1 MEVASALTSIPPI
14 HFWFARVM
22 GQLRSFKDK
31 TGHFARACAPNAAKS
46 MLPSAFF
53 ETYGIEAIELK
64 YMAKRLF
71 YISISNDA
79 AELNWK
85 HHKDNSTK
93 MRARLHADKVHKL
106 ISIQSAAT
114 LRENILRDEKL
125 QALKWTLDD
134 EVCKLSKE
142 VEDSRDRI
150 VANFLNYKEDWE
162 DEKIRTKNRAHEG
175 LLNDKYQ
182 HVYLYDAEN
191 DELRR
196 IVHVEWCTAHRPPRY
211 AVVTQLVNPPGDED
225 EDLMPYLINES
236 LYECILS
243 APAPYNQQRRLIS
256 K

>member
-1 MEVASALTSIPPI
+1 MKAHL
-14 HFWFARVM
+14 
-22 GQLRSFKDK
+22 
-31 TGHFARACAPNAAKS
+31 
-46 MLPSAFF
+46 
-53 ETYGIEAIELK
+53 
-64 YMAKRLF
+64 
-71 YISISNDA
+71 SNG
-79 AELNWK
+79 
-85 HHKDNSTK
+85 
-93 MRARLHADKVHKL
+93 
-106 ISIQSAAT
+106 
-114 LRENILRDEKL
+114 
-125 QALKWTLDD
+125 
-134 EVCKLSKE
+134 
-142 VEDSRDRI
+142 
-150 VANFLNYKEDWE
+150 
-162 DEKIRTKNRAHEG
+162 TKNRAHEG